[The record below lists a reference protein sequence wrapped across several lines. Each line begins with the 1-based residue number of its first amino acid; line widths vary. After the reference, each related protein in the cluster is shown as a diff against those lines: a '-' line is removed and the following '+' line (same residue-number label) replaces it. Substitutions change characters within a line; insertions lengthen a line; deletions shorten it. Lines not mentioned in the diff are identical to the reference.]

1 MANLDKIQSP
11 RYVAPEGNYYAKK
24 ESKDARSTRIYT
36 EDHQLL
42 RKISFYTDKTMTD
55 LLSEALRDLSLKHNI
70 RSEQ

>member
-1 MANLDKIQSP
+1 MANLDNIQTS
-11 RYVAPEGNYYAKK
+11 RYGAPEDNYYAKK
-24 ESKDARSTRIYT
+24 ETKDARSTRIYT

-42 RKISFYTDKTMTD
+42 RKIAFHTDKTMTD